1 MSKSNYLINSSKNVF
16 PLHIRKQLYNSLFK
30 PHLEFG
36 VLAWG
41 GVKANLLKNIV
52 SLQKKC
58 VRNVANKHF
67 RSHTDPLFEYL
78 NILKFSDI
86 FELNSVLFMHKFAYG
101 RIPPAINNLFDPL
114 AINSRTGNYKLPKYK
129 FTFFD
134 KFPTTILPKMWNKQK
149 SEIKNTLSYNS
160 VKK

>member
-1 MSKSNYLINSSKNVF
+1 M
-16 PLHIRKQLYNSLFK
+16 
-30 PHLEFG
+30 
-36 VLAWG
+36 
-41 GVKANLLKNIV
+41 
-52 SLQKKC
+52 
-58 VRNVANKHF
+58 ANKHF

-160 VKK
+160 VKNKLTDLFLSNYNNNVRCNYQDCPDCMS